1 MHCSFSLPLCTI
13 LQCTNAML
21 SQPAPPYH
29 STVNQC
35 SALSACPYI
44 PFYSA
49 PMHCSFSLPLH
60 TILQCTNAM
69 LSQPAPPY
77 HSTACMLHK
86 QASLIQSQASLL
98 FNSPKTTKQCIFLSP
113 SFHAMLQP
121 IRHRSSPHPSLVSFR
136 LYHTTQ
142 AERDRSSP
150 HSSLVS
156 FRLYHTTQPERHRL
170 STHSSLVSLRLYHTT
185 QPERDRSSTQRSGV
199 WADTHRALGPACGC
213 SAETAGAPNNTPQG
227 ERACVVANVVALYLS
242 LLHVWVYCVLS

>member
-1 MHCSFSLPLCTI
+1 MHCSFSLPLC
-13 LQCTNAML
+13 
-21 SQPAPPYH
+21 
-29 STVNQC
+29 
-35 SALSACPYI
+35 
-44 PFYSA
+44 
-49 PMHCSFSLPLH
+49 

-121 IRHRSSPHPSLVSFR
+121 IRHRSSPHP
-136 LYHTTQ
+136 
-142 AERDRSSP
+142 
-150 HSSLVS
+150 SLVS